1 MVYLKLAGLKISDA
15 LLREIL
21 CSCPNINFLILDRSY
36 GFSNIPIMPQGGAP
50 KGPEIAKYCPKLLHL
65 SLDACTAI
73 TDRCISEIT
82 QSCPNLK
89 YINIASLYRD
99 SNISSASVIEIARS
113 CPSLVYLNLNG
124 QPSINDES
132 ICVIARSCVN
142 LQHLD
147 LSFNEIIT
155 DKAICAIATGCP
167 DMRNYFLEGCERI
180 TDKSIKKIAQLNRN
194 LQKLILTSCYKIT
207 DNAICDIV
215 RSCSNIQNLSFQY
228 IYITDKTIYEITHH
242 CSNLLVLNAK
252 KCPFIS
258 DESIYYLLSKKP
270 ALELILDWVP

>member
-1 MVYLKLAGLKISDA
+1 MADPLIIPELLENIFSVLAKDKVLYPALFVNRLWYYCSAPILWRHIEFSIEGYRRNRCNKNIFGPLYWQLRKFKRVICEKTKPLYCSKMVYLKMAGLKISDA
-15 LLREIL
+15 LL
-21 CSCPNINFLILDRSY
+21 N
-36 GFSNIPIMPQGGAP
+36 
-50 KGPEIAKYCPKLLHL
+50 
-65 SLDACTAI
+65 
-73 TDRCISEIT
+73 
-82 QSCPNLK
+82 
-89 YINIASLYRD
+89 

-113 CPSLVYLNLNG
+113 CPNLVYLNLNG

-132 ICVIARSCVN
+132 ICAIARSCVN

-155 DKAICAIATGCP
+155 DEAICAIATGCP
-167 DMRNYFLEGCERI
+167 DMRNYFLEDCEWI
-180 TDKSIKKIAQLNRN
+180 TNKSIKKTAQLNRN

-207 DNAICDIV
+207 DDAV
-215 RSCSNIQNLSFQY
+215 F
-228 IYITDKTIYEITHH
+228 
-242 CSNLLVLNAK
+242 LNAK